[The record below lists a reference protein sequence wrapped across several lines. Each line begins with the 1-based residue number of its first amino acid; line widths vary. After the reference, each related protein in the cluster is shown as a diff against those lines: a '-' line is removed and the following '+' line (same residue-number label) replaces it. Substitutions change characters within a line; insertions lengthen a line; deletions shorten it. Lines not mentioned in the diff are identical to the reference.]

1 MYNKNLKLY
10 RVMEFTTTGW
20 EIPGDEYRQ
29 LTKER
34 AKEMIDYLL
43 NEGVSPDKIKAVPE
57 SPDKPLKE

>member
-1 MYNKNLKLY
+1 
-10 RVMEFTTTGW
+10 MEFTTTGW

-29 LTKER
+29 LTKEK